1 MANRWFTK
9 IFGTR
14 FDRELKRVQPIVD
27 AIHEHEVRL
36 KQLGDAE
43 LQAQT
48 VKFRETIA
56 QRTGALHAEVERLKQ
71 AKHDC
76 PDPAER
82 ANLSDQLRRVEQSFV
97 SELQQTL
104 DDLLPEAFATVR

>member
-27 AIHEHEVRL
+27 AIHEHELRL
-36 KQLGDAE
+36 KDFTDAE

-48 VKFRETIA
+48 GKFRETIA
-56 QRTGALHAEVERLKQ
+56 QRTGALQAEV
-71 AKHDC
+71 
-76 PDPAER
+76 
-82 ANLSDQLRRVEQSFV
+82 
-97 SELQQTL
+97 
-104 DDLLPEAFATVR
+104 